1 MAASAGAAGRI
12 QYLKALVGT
21 HAALTATS
29 LAYGI
34 FGGDMT
40 DGDPPEVFDA
50 PHYDMVTELVS
61 GMYAGRGLGNHTAPH
76 VKLADTV
83 TFEDPAAICSG
94 PAEVREAF
102 RALTCIQPKSR
113 SPPRCIDVQPQGDS
127 IALTYV
133 LNQRYAGLLTVRSLL
148 VVHVKLLQMRDDLA
162 ESEFLVTRLEEQ
174 WNAVPPLPSL
184 LFWIVRR
191 INGFISYQLT
201 TRLIVS
207 DKKK

>member
-1 MAASAGAAGRI
+1 MAASAGAAGKI

-40 DGDPPEVFDA
+40 DGDPPEVYDA
-50 PHYDMVTELVS
+50 HHYDMVTELVS
-61 GMYAGRGLGNHTAPH
+61 GMYAGRGLDKHTAPR

-83 TFEDPAAICSG
+83 TFEDPAVICSG
-94 PAEVREAF
+94 PTEVREAF
-102 RALTCIQPKSR
+102 RALTYIQPKSR

-127 IALTYV
+127 VALTYV
-133 LNQRYAGLLTVRSLL
+133 LNQQYAGMLTVRSLL
-148 VVHVKLLQMRDDLA
+148 VVHVQLLHWRDDFPD
-162 ESEFLVTRLEEQ
+162 SEFLVTRLEEQ
-174 WNAVPPLPSL
+174 WNAVPPLGSL

-201 TRLIVS
+201 SRMIVS
-207 DKKK
+207 VKKK